1 MKVLTKFIRGCN
13 LKQTNK
19 QTNKQ
24 TYYCGMEG
32 GSVIY

>member
-1 MKVLTKFIRGCN
+1 MAKTLTRL
-13 LKQTNK
+13 LKAFNIK